1 MSNLI
6 GIPQNHNCELL
17 PDETNH
23 QRAKRIYDEVY
34 SAKLSK
40 HIVPF
45 IDEFPEPFMIGIEEG
60 DSPNFDFRD
69 WQDIQW
75 Q

>member
-6 GIPQNHNCELL
+6 GIPEQYDVELL
-17 PDETNH
+17 TDETNQ

-34 SAKLSK
+34 DTKLSK
-40 HIVPF
+40 HVVPF
-45 IDEFPEPFMIGIEEG
+45 IEEFPEPFMIGLEES
-60 DSPNFDFRD
+60 DSPNFDLRG

>member
-6 GIPQNHNCELL
+6 GIPQEHDVELL
-17 PDETNH
+17 ADETNQ

-34 SAKLSK
+34 DTKLSK
-40 HIVPF
+40 HFAPSL
-45 IDEFPEPFMIGIEEG
+45 DEFPEPFLIGVEDDGINI
-60 DSPNFDFRD
+60 DSRD

>member
-6 GIPQNHNCELL
+6 GIPQEHDCELL
-17 PDETNH
+17 PLETNH

-34 SAKLSK
+34 NTKLSK

-45 IDEFPEPFMIGIEEG
+45 IEEFPEPFMIGLEDDG
-60 DSPNFDFRD
+60 KNFDLRG